1 VEEVVTQ
8 LEEQSVLKW
17 SYKGSGQV
25 MENCECLLLQLADGR
40 CGRRRSVVYLS
51 LIIGSGQEGT
61 ETNTNN
67 SKSIPAAPLQKE
79 YN

>member
-1 VEEVVTQ
+1 MEEVTE
-8 LEEQSVLKW
+8 LEEQSLSKW

-25 MENCECLLLQLADGR
+25 MEKCECLLLQLADGR

-51 LIIGSGQEGT
+51 LIIGGSQEGT
-61 ETNTNN
+61 KTNTNN